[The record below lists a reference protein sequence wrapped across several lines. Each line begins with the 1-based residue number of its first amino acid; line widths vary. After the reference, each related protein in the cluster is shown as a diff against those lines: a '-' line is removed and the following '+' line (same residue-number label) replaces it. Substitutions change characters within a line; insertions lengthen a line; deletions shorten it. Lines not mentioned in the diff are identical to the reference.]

1 MNQERGRS
9 PKRKAL
15 KVGFLGG
22 GGGRWG
28 EGVTEKPVTFVP
40 LDGVADL

>member
-22 GGGRWG
+22 GGRW
-28 EGVTEKPVTFVP
+28 EKGVTEKPVTFVP